1 MEKIDQ
7 LNTLLL
13 QEIDENFAKF
23 HQVVTSHVLPEVK
36 RFALASEP
44 TREAAAVSSFLL
56 ELSLIDK
63 PGLRPTAECQ

>member
-23 HQVVTSHVLPEVK
+23 HQVVTSQVLPEVK

-44 TREAAAVSSFLL
+44 TREAATVSFLL
-56 ELSLIDK
+56 YELKACDK
-63 PGLRPTAECQ
+63 LQACS

>member
-23 HQVVTSHVLPEVK
+23 HQIVTSRVLPEVK

-44 TREAAAVSSFLL
+44 TREAATVSVLFL
-56 ELSLIDK
+56 
-63 PGLRPTAECQ
+63 